1 MPGAG
6 FYMTLICIPLL
17 AFSMVTVFCGWRS
30 DKAGN
35 APSAG
40 YGASGA
46 GAGAYGSD
54 METGTGRKRRFATP
68 WKRNRGAAG
77 VGAGNG
83 TVGDGYGQR
92 SYDDGHNKD
101 SIPLSSRQKVLDAYH
116 SS

>member
-30 DKAGN
+30 DKSGDA
-35 APSAG
+35 ATAS
-40 YGASGA
+40 YGASGS
-46 GAGAYGSD
+46 GAYGSD
-54 METGTGRKRRFATP
+54 METGKKGRFAAP
-68 WKRNRGAAG
+68 WKRNRGTA
-77 VGAGNG
+77 GAGAGATGGSAAVNG
-83 TVGDGYGQR
+83 GYGQR

-101 SIPLSSRQKVLDAYH
+101 NIPLSSRQKVLDAYH